1 MALLNIF
8 MAQFNIYLAT
18 YNLFNDL
25 FKILK
30 IYYIFIITS

>member
-1 MALLNIF
+1 MAHLNIF